1 MTTVTGEKNISVH
14 LPLNHTPRL
23 FRSGL
28 RINGKVIAKRVSI
41 CEGKRQVRAGL
52 AEKGP

>member
-14 LPLNHTPRL
+14 LALNHTPWLSRC
-23 FRSGL
+23 GL
-28 RINGKVIAKRVSI
+28 RIDGKVIAKRVSI